1 MRSNDISI
9 LVVDD
14 ETKIVDVVKSYL
26 EKSGYKVLEA
36 FTGHQALQ
44 RFEDDKPSL
53 VILDL
58 MLPDMT
64 GEEICKIIRSKSRVP
79 IIMLTAKVEEEDILK
94 GLNIGADDYI
104 TKPFSPRQLVA
115 RVRAVLRRTLD
126 DALPLANIYS
136 FEGGDLV
143 VDVEKHQVKKHG
155 KLINLTPS
163 EFSILMAL
171 VKHPNKVYTREELI
185 TLALGE
191 NFYGFDR
198 TIDSHIKNLR
208 QKIEDDPKSPKLVIT
223 VHGVGYRFGGD

>member
-191 NFYGFDR
+191 DFYGFDR